1 MVLPCLGGQERER
14 VEATAAGGEMAAA
27 ASHLRSL
34 MLNPSGL
41 SVVLAQPALGTAAG
55 LVVVVVAATGFPTEP
70 TLAPLPAQPWPLP
83 RAVLPQ
89 HVPSRSPRSGRAG
102 DGGAGT
108 FVKLSSA

>member
-14 VEATAAGGEMAAA
+14 VEATAVGGGMAAA
-27 ASHLRSL
+27 ASRLRSL

-41 SVVLAQPALGTAAG
+41 SAVLAQPALGTAAG
-55 LVVVVVAATGFPTEP
+55 LVVVVAATGFPTEP